1 MEMFDLFHNGQL
13 NLSRL
18 NYKLISLIPN
28 LKEVS
33 NIRQLQSLCLLGVD
47 YQIFTKV
54 LTRRLTS
61 VVDLVISMTQT
72 AFIPG
77 MNILEGVVILH
88 KTLYELYRR
97 KEKGI
102 IMKLDFEKAYDK
114 VSWDFLL
121 EVLKKK
127 KFPDKW
133 MD

>member
-28 LKEVS
+28 LKEVN

-72 AFIPG
+72 AFIPS

-102 IMKLDFEKAYDK
+102 IIKLDFEKAYDK

>member
-114 VSWDFLL
+114 VSGDFLL

>member
-28 LKEVS
+28 LKEVN

-72 AFIPG
+72 AFIPS

-102 IMKLDFEKAYDK
+102 IIKLDFEKAYDK
-114 VSWDFLL
+114 VSGDFLL

>member
-28 LKEVS
+28 LKEVN

-97 KEKGI
+97 KEKRI

>member
-28 LKEVS
+28 LKEVN

-114 VSWDFLL
+114 VSGDFLL

>member
-1 MEMFDLFHNGQL
+1 
-13 NLSRL
+13 
-18 NYKLISLIPN
+18 
-28 LKEVS
+28 
-33 NIRQLQSLCLLGVD
+33 
-47 YQIFTKV
+47 
-54 LTRRLTS
+54 